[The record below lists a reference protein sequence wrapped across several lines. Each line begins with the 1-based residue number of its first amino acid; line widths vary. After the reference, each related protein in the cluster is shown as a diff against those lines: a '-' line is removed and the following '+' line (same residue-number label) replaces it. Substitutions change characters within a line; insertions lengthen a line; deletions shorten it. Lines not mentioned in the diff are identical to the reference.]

1 MSDTAAFFLVI
12 VLLLVA
18 AALGEVARA
27 VLVLS
32 RDGLRI
38 RDEVLHKI
46 QHEIKEER
54 ESWQGGDGEGT
65 PP

>member
-32 RDGLRI
+32 RDGECARVVGVDAGGEPV
-38 RDEVLHKI
+38 DEAI
-46 QHEIKEER
+46 A
-54 ESWQGGDGEGT
+54 WQRRA
-65 PP
+65 